1 MSTINWISLSGLLV
15 SLSGVYYLVLVF
27 TRRAP
32 GNPVSWA
39 SWAVI
44 GWAIL
49 LTSGAPFGCNAQ
61 TFGAVNP
68 TAIAIVAL
76 WRQFYEAKA
85 LERREVIGGSLGLFA
100 IGLWLFADHV
110 GAPKEWILGLSIA
123 ADCLPLWLI
132 AEGVWRNPKDDKP
145 FAWLLFMLGYSISVL
160 GLPEYTWF
168 TLALPL
174 YMVIG
179 SGFVAW
185 PLVMYRARAKAPIR
199 QWA

>member
-15 SLSGVYYLVLVF
+15 SLSGMYYLVLVF
-27 TRRAP
+27 TRKAP

-49 LTSGAPFGCNAQ
+49 LTSGVPFGCNAQ
-61 TFGAVNP
+61 TFGALNP
-68 TAIAIVAL
+68 TAIAMVAL

-85 LERREVIGGSLGLFA
+85 LERREVVGGSLGLLA

-110 GAPKEWILGLSIA
+110 GASKEWILGLSIA

-132 AEGVWRNPKDDKP
+132 AEGAWRSPEDDKP
-145 FAWLLFMLGYSISVL
+145 FAWELFAFGYGIQAF
-160 GLPEYTWF
+160 GLEELNTF
-168 TLALPL
+168 TLALPV
-174 YMVIG
+174 YM
-179 SGFVAW
+179 FVGAHVVSI
-185 PLVMYRARAKAPIR
+185 PLIAHRVRNRIPIT